1 MKVTRIYA
9 GKDGKSH
16 FEDIDVPLKD
26 SDLMPHRGV
35 SSTMKATGM
44 FFSLTRGDWFMDFH
58 KGPRKQYILILEGQ
72 VDVGIGDG
80 TVRRFKAGDVIS
92 IEDTTG
98 QGHST
103 RSVNGQPLKEVFVP
117 LE

>member
-1 MKVTRIYA
+1 
-9 GKDGKSH
+9 
-16 FEDIDVPLKD
+16 
-26 SDLMPHRGV
+26 
-35 SSTMKATGM
+35 
-44 FFSLTRGDWFMDFH
+44 MDFH
-58 KGPRKQYILILEGQ
+58 KGPRKQYILILVGQ

-103 RSVNGQPLKEVFVP
+103 RSVTVG
-117 LE
+117 